1 MLVQIIFDYPLLRMR
16 MVVLFFSFSREIL
29 LLVDDSNISV
39 FILIDQSDES
49 KLNWIRFDDYG
60 KLFSL

>member
-1 MLVQIIFDYPLLRMR
+1 